1 MSMPRGT
8 GAASS
13 RAPRPAA
20 RTTPLQLVPR
30 PSRTRGNRFLVLVA
44 GLLVSGLIGLLLLN
58 LSMQKGAF
66 ELAGIQQQTA
76 DLRTS
81 EQALAYDTQRLE
93 STSSLWR
100 RAADLGM
107 VLNTTPVFLDLTDG
121 SIIGDPV
128 PASAPVV
135 VVPEPVQRQRADDA
149 AADTPEPAGD
159 EPASERGEGRRP

>member
-1 MSMPRGT
+1 
-8 GAASS
+8 
-13 RAPRPAA
+13 
-20 RTTPLQLVPR
+20 LQLVPR

-81 EQALAYDTQRLE
+81 EQALAYDMQRLE

-135 VVPEPVQRQRADDA
+135 VAPEPVQRQPPGVAVA

-159 EPASERGEGRRP
+159 ASASERGEGRRP